1 MLYIV
6 YTLYSSDTLD
16 DGLVKANRS
25 VLAQGREWF
34 KQPLRALDPQDVEI
48 IKTTA
53 RFVIVEHNGY
63 THVTLS
69 N

>member
-1 MLYIV
+1 MLFIV

-16 DGLVKANRS
+16 DGLVKASRS
-25 VLAQGREWF
+25 VLTQGREWF

-48 IKTTA
+48 IKTSPKFT
-53 RFVIVEHNGY
+53 IVKHNDY

-69 N
+69 I